1 MQHISLRVNEEDLFK
16 HTHMKPT
23 FFCLA
28 ACALLATACGE
39 GGKTNTQGVN
49 IANMDQTAAPG
60 TNFYRYASGG
70 WIDNHPM
77 KPEFSRYGVMDA
89 LRENSQEQVKELI
102 AQLAALDNADGSIA
116 QKIGDLYKIALDSV
130 RLNADGAAPLKP
142 YLDEVNALQEKAEL
156 GAFLA
161 KAFRNGTN
169 GFFGGYVH
177 ADNMNSSMN
186 IFHIRQ
192 GGYSMGDRDYY
203 IEKDARSEELRT
215 KYAALI
221 SQLFTLSGYS
231 EQQAA
236 DAVKAVMA
244 IETRLA
250 TASYPRV
257 KLRIPMDNYHMTSL
271 ADMQKNS
278 PAIDW
283 KAFFSALGL
292 SQLDKLNLA
301 QPEPLKEVSNVI
313 ASTSLEDIKYYLAW
327 KVILGSSSCL
337 SDDFNDA
344 TFEFFGKT
352 LSGQQEQQA
361 RWKRAV
367 NVVNGNLGEAVGQIY
382 VETYFPAAHKERML
396 ELVSNLQVALGER
409 IQALPWMGDATK
421 EKALE
426 KLATFHVKIG
436 YPDKWRDYSALTVN
450 ATDSYLD
457 NVVRSNQFD
466 TDYMLSQFDQPVDKD
481 QWLMTPQTVNAY
493 YSPTTNEICFP
504 AAILQPPFF
513 NMQAD
518 DAVNYGAIGVV
529 IGHEMTH
536 GFDDS
541 GRLYDK
547 DGNLSSWWTDEDSK
561 NFEARADVLVNYFDN
576 IIVIDT
582 VHANGRFT
590 LGENIADQGGL
601 HVSWQAYQNTL
612 KDGVAPEP
620 INGFTDAQRFFIGYA
635 SIWAGDIR
643 NEEILRL
650 TKMDPHSL
658 AIWRVNG
665 ALPHVDKWY
674 EAFDIQESDP
684 LFIPKEERASI
695 W

>member
-1 MQHISLRVNEEDLFK
+1 
-16 HTHMKPT
+16 MKPS

-28 ACALLATACGE
+28 ACALLTTACGE
-39 GGKTNTQGVN
+39 GGKTNGTQGVN
-49 IANMDQTAAPG
+49 PANMDLSVAPG
-60 TNFYRYASGG
+60 ANFYRYASGG
-70 WIDNHPM
+70 WIDSHPM

-102 AQLAALDNADGSIA
+102 SQLAAKDNAPGSIA
-116 QKIGDLYKIALDSV
+116 QKIGDLYTIATDSV
-130 RLNADGAAPLKP
+130 RLNAEGAAPLQQ
-142 YLDEVNALQEKAEL
+142 YLGTINAVKDKNEL
-156 GAFLA
+156 SPLLA
-161 KAFRNGTN
+161 TLFRNGVFP
-169 GFFGGYVH
+169 FFTAYVYV
-177 ADNMNSSMN
+177 DDMNSSVN

-203 IEKDARSEELRT
+203 LEKDARSEELRT
-215 KYAALI
+215 KYTALI
-221 SQLFTLSGYS
+221 NRLFTLSGYS

-271 ADMQKNS
+271 ADLQKNS

-283 KAFFSALGL
+283 KAFFNSFGVG
-292 SQLDKLNLA
+292 QIEQLNLA
-301 QPEPLKEVSNVI
+301 QPEPLKEVSDVI
-313 ASTSLEDIKYYLAW
+313 ASTSLEDLKYYLAW
-327 KVILGSSSCL
+327 ETILSAASCL
-337 SDDFNDA
+337 SDDYTAA

-367 NVVNGNLGEAVGQIY
+367 NVVNGTLGEGVGQLY

-396 ELVSNLQVALGER
+396 ELVGNLQTALGER
-409 IQALPWMGDATK
+409 IKALPWMGDATK

-426 KLATFHVKIG
+426 KLAAFHVKIG
-436 YPDKWRDYSALTVN
+436 YPDKWRDYSALTIQ
-450 ATDSYLD
+450 AGDTYLD
-457 NVVRSNQFD
+457 NIVRANQFD
-466 TDYMLSQFDQPVDKD
+466 YDYMLSKFGQPVDKD
-481 QWLMTPQTVNAY
+481 EWLMTPQTVNAY
-493 YSPTTNEICFP
+493 YNPVTNEICFP

-513 NMQAD
+513 NMEAD

-547 DGNLSSWWTDEDSK
+547 DGNLSDWWTEEDSR
-561 NFEARADVLVNYFDN
+561 NFEARAEVLVNYFDN
-576 IIVIDT
+576 IIVLDT
-582 VHANGRFT
+582 VHANGQLT

-601 HVSWQAYQNTL
+601 HISWQAYQNTL
-612 KDGVAPEP
+612 KGKTAPEP
-620 INGFTDAQRFFIGYA
+620 VNGYTDAQRFFIGYG
-635 SIWAGDIR
+635 SIWAGQIR
-643 NEEILRL
+643 DEEILRL
-650 TKMDPHSL
+650 TKIDPHSL
-658 AIWRVNG
+658 AVWRVNG

-674 EAFDIQESDP
+674 EAFNIQETDP
-684 LFIPKEERASI
+684 LFLPKDQRASI